1 MPKEE
6 IDYNTELNDI
16 SDGGCIKETN
26 TASDMPKKNDKEKEY
41 SDEEKR
47 LDLTIQKIN
56 ENAREEDTR
65 PSTALSLKEIIGGE
79 ILNAKFIRSQLW
91 LILLIAAFTLT
102 YVAFRYQCQQDIII
116 IDKMEKE
123 LKDAKYKA
131 LSCSSSLTE
140 KCRESK
146 ILEKLKANKDSTIH
160 ISDQPPYII
169 NIPEQ

>member
-1 MPKEE
+1 MSK
-6 IDYNTELNDI
+6 
-16 SDGGCIKETN
+16 TN
-26 TASDMPKKNDKEKEY
+26 TANGVTRESNEGREY
-41 SDEEKR
+41 TEEEKQ
-47 LDLTIQKIN
+47 LDLAIQRIN

-65 PSTALSLKEIIGGE
+65 PSTSLSLKEIIGGE

-116 IDKMEKE
+116 MDKMEKE

-169 NIPEQ
+169 NIPEK

>member
-41 SDEEKR
+41 SEEEKR

-91 LILLIAAFTLT
+91 LILLIADRKS
-102 YVAFRYQCQQDIII
+102 VV
-116 IDKMEKE
+116 
-123 LKDAKYKA
+123 
-131 LSCSSSLTE
+131 
-140 KCRESK
+140 
-146 ILEKLKANKDSTIH
+146 
-160 ISDQPPYII
+160 
-169 NIPEQ
+169 